1 MNSISEMKGIL
12 SKRVYDIA
20 GMYSKLKVYLNNELI
35 KVNSFLK
42 YVDLYLEEGAIKVY
56 DPKMKTDRWEV
67 VCTYSNT

>member
-1 MNSISEMKGIL
+1 MAGI
-12 SKRVYDIA
+12 
-20 GMYSKLKVYLNNELI
+20 YSKLKVHLNNELI

-42 YVDLYLEEGAIKVY
+42 YVDLYLDEGAIKVY